1 MDNLTITE
9 RAIAERAFDLTKE
22 YLENILK
29 LCDGQKASFSYSLIK
44 TCAEMVDETAEEL
57 KEIMLPSLLRTIRE
71 IMRQL

>member
-29 LCDGQKASFSYSLIK
+29 LCDGQKASFSYALLK
-44 TCAEMVDETAEEL
+44 TGAETVNEAAEDI
-57 KEIMLPSLLRTIRE
+57 KEIMKPSLLRTIRE
-71 IMRQL
+71 LMRQL